1 MIPKTYK
8 RLLAYIID
16 TLLLGVIFIIFYKL
30 IPINNE
36 VIPLNHSLKELE
48 EKFLNGTILFR
59 EYFSNYIQISYNIDK
74 LNMIQIAINLLLVSF
89 YFIIIPILTKGYT
102 LGLYLFSLKIDGK
115 LKFKNLF
122 MRSIIINGLL
132 FMISSVIAISFL
144 NYKYYFVT
152 ITILGFIQFLLV
164 IISIFMII
172 YRKDKRGLQD
182 IISNTKIIPTDCL
195 GQTEIISTDCLDQ
208 TKMKSVSGLELL
220 EIIRIGQI
228 QPDIGIDFVY
238 KGSSYLVDYDCIDP
252 SIEEDLLSNILIIL
266 KNDKLEKLFETTSFQ
281 EFFEKAMIDFK
292 FIKDINN
299 EILCDID
306 KYNNYFKMEK
316 RNIK

>member
-16 TLLLGVIFIIFYKL
+16 TLLLGVIFIILYKL

-102 LGLYLFSLKIDGK
+102 LGLYLFNLKIDGK
-115 LKFKNLF
+115 LNFKNLF

-144 NYKYYFVT
+144 NYKYYFIT

-182 IISNTKIIPTDCL
+182 IISNTKIIPN
-195 GQTEIISTDCLDQ
+195 DCLDQ
-208 TKMKSVSGLELL
+208 IKMESVSGLELL